1 MEYARRAEGVEGV
14 AEMTLS
20 HYMAMA
26 DLEVMPVRERPFMG
40 LTDPR
45 VASLRAYQRYSK
57 TATVDVVDLYG
68 RLRWMGQ
75 KQARVHGIVHRLSSS
90 HEPMTMT
97 AIAKEAGCCTSTV
110 SRAIT
115 KFQSWGMFAIDV
127 KRGRGGGIAVRMRTL
142 GDELAAYAERA
153 WARIRRDAQRVFR
166 TLVNVASTHD
176 FEGEVPNVR
185 TTVGM
190 DATFSELEIGFDD
203 AWRAA
208 ERAGARLLAEQKRA
222 NEAVTTLGPDRGFD
236 PGRLTAENVIRAR
249 IEMDRDDPDWDL
261 VLEDARARWIS

>member
-1 MEYARRAEGVEGV
+1 
-14 AEMTLS
+14 MTLS

-26 DLEVMPVRERPFMG
+26 DLEVAPVRERPFMG

-57 TATVDVVDLYG
+57 TATVDIVDLYG

-127 KRGRGGGIAVRMRTL
+127 KRGRRGGIAVRLRTL

-176 FEGEVPNVR
+176 FEGEVTTVR

-190 DATFSELEIGFDD
+190 DATFIGGESYDERITRLGAAVLAGEIGVAEATVASRRESEADRTQLR
-203 AWRAA
+203 AEQWAA
-208 ERAGARLLAEQKRA
+208 EVIAERRRL
-222 NEAVTTLGPDRGFD
+222 
-236 PGRLTAENVIRAR
+236 
-249 IEMDRDDPDWDL
+249 DRDEPDWDL
-261 VLEDARARWIS
+261 LLEDYRARWIN